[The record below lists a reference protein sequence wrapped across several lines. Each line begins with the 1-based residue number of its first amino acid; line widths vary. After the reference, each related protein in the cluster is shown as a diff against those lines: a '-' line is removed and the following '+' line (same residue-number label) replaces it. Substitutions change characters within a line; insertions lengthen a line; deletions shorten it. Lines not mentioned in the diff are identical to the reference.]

1 MKPENKRALILIV
14 GFFTVLNLGLLL
26 ILNFT

>member
-14 GFFTVLNLGLLL
+14 GFFVVLNLGLLI